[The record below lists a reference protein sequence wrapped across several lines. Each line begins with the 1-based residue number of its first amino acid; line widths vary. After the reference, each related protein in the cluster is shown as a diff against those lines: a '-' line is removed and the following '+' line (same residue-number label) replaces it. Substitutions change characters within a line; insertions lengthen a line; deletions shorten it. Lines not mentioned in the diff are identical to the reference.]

1 MKKIYF
7 LFFTF
12 LSILLLPFFVEA
24 RIFMGEYVSIEEPS
38 EEEIFFIGDEIK
50 ISSILKSE
58 FIGIG
63 RNINVFTDTKGDFIA
78 IGYNVNFT
86 GRAERDIYVIGA
98 NITLEGYSNGSIT
111 VLGKSVKIK
120 GTINGNLRV
129 SAEKISIEGEVK
141 EKTILWGK
149 DITLSGI
156 FNDLSIYGTYFH
168 FAPETVIKGN
178 LTYSTPEKVNLSNL
192 TIYGTTEWKKPINE
206 QMKEKLPL
214 KTLRR
219 FYGFFS
225 LLVPV
230 ILTLFFFPNLFRQ
243 TVDISGKRFIPSFFA
258 GLFTIIITLL
268 FILISFITIIG
279 VPLGLI
285 ITVFF
290 SSLIYISR
298 VFPAIFVGRKILFR
312 MQDRTST
319 WILATFIGI
328 FLFTSISLHPT
339 AKILINIIS
348 IPAGCGALFAGR
360 IKLIKRLR
368 DEKIL

>member
-1 MKKIYF
+1 MKKTH
-7 LFFTF
+7 LFF
-12 LSILLLPFFVEA
+12 LPVLVILLSQFFAEA
-24 RIFMGEYVSIEEPS
+24 KIFMGEKISVEEPS
-38 EEEIFFIGDEIK
+38 EEEVFFIGDEIK
-50 ISSILKSE
+50 VSSTLKSE

-63 RNINVFTDTKGDFIA
+63 RNITVFTDTKGDFIA
-78 IGYNVNFT
+78 IGYNVRFAGN
-86 GRAERDIYVIGA
+86 AAKDIYIVGN
-98 NITLEGYSNGSIT
+98 NITVETNSNGSIT
-111 VLGKSVKIK
+111 VLGKNVRIK
-120 GTINGNLRV
+120 GDIRGNMRV
-129 SAEKISIEGEVK
+129 SAENILIEGAIK
-141 EKTILWGK
+141 DKTILWGK
-149 DITLSGI
+149 DITLSGT

-168 FAPETVIKGN
+168 FAPETVVKGD
-178 LTYSTPEKVNLSNL
+178 LTYSTPEKADLSNL
-192 TIYGTTEWKKPINE
+192 NVYGTATWKKPFNE

-225 LLVPV
+225 LLIPV
-230 ILTLFFFPNLFRQ
+230 LCTLFFFPNLFRQ
-243 TVDISGKRFIPSFFA
+243 TVEISGRRFIPSFFT
-258 GLFTIIITLL
+258 GLFMIITTLL

-298 VFPAIFVGRKILFR
+298 VFPAIFVGRKILFK

-319 WILATFIGI
+319 WTLATLIGI
-328 FLFTSISLHPT
+328 LLFTSISLHPT

-348 IPAGCGALFAGR
+348 IPAGCGALMAGR
-360 IKLIKRLR
+360 LKLIKRLR